1 MTYYINPICFYLIS
15 VLEGLQ
21 VLFLVISISSVV
33 LTVFIIL
40 ILVGLIGDDDCE
52 DIQNKNEKIVGIFK
66 KVIIVGIVSFFIGI
80 LIPTKETCIEMLVAS
95 QVTHENV
102 SNTKEEIYNIIDY
115 IVDKVNGKESKE

>member
-21 VLFLVISISSVV
+21 VLFLVISIGSVV

-80 LIPTKETCIEMLVAS
+80 LIPTEETCIEMLVAS

-115 IVDKVNGKESKE
+115 IVDKVNGKEE